1 MKNST
6 SNTAIPRILE
16 QKQQLESKSV
26 DKKQTQPLVN
36 PTASKLKL
44 ESTFEQNSH
53 SAHNAHLSSSRAL
66 RQQGVAIH
74 KSAQVDS
81 SVDCHA
87 TALARNDR
95 ENSPCEKVDSRD
107 NAENIKNLES
117 TFDNA
122 AQKSK
127 KADSRVEAQSFHI
140 ILLTS
145 TLFTQ
150 AFFARAGVF
159 FCSFCVFFP
168 FFATLWV
175 RRTFGK
181 VDLSQIIFHLR
192 FPVAPNAID
201 VDFVF
206 AFLGVAL
213 LPSLAI
219 SLALTHPSGTARV
232 FVAIFA
238 LCKRGFVLGRGI
250 VCKHSML
257 ARYVLIIALGIY
269 GWGYVGKKLKI
280 SEFIASNKAHK
291 TYSTFYESHYKAPD
305 IESIKQSFSMVAKPR
320 NLLVIYMESMESSFA
335 STNPHDFIPSIATP
349 NLIPNL
355 STLASKGVSFSHIK
369 QTIGTGWTI
378 AGLISYNCAFPQ
390 TWLPFNAGFNDNVAR
405 YFLHSATCL
414 GDVFSALGYE
424 QAFFRGANADFA
436 GSRGFFTSHNI
447 PINDLASIEDYAQ
460 GFGDYR
466 NDWGVKDSVLFS
478 YVKEYLQE
486 YAAKKD
492 KKPFAFYVLSADTH
506 APGFVDK
513 AQCDL
518 PTSYANSLHCFD
530 GIVGEF
536 VEWFLQ
542 SPLAKDTTLV
552 LLGDHLTMQQRFV
565 RDGTSRS
572 IYNAFINPTFTKPPT
587 QDLLA
592 NRALSHFD
600 ITALLLDSIAIPTR
614 AFGLGR
620 NPLYGHTLQEQLGED
635 TLAAELG
642 KPSRVYE
649 GFWEFDRDKPTQH

>member
-1 MKNST
+1 MTMSH
-6 SNTAIPRILE
+6 AI
-16 QKQQLESKSV
+16 
-26 DKKQTQPLVN
+26 
-36 PTASKLKL
+36 
-44 ESTFEQNSH
+44 
-53 SAHNAHLSSSRAL
+53 
-66 RQQGVAIH
+66 
-74 KSAQVDS
+74 
-81 SVDCHA
+81 
-87 TALARNDR
+87 
-95 ENSPCEKVDSRD
+95 
-107 NAENIKNLES
+107 
-117 TFDNA
+117 
-122 AQKSK
+122 
-127 KADSRVEAQSFHI
+127 
-140 ILLTS
+140 
-145 TLFTQ
+145 
-150 AFFARAGVF
+150 
-159 FCSFCVFFP
+159 
-168 FFATLWV
+168 
-175 RRTFGK
+175 
-181 VDLSQIIFHLR
+181 
-192 FPVAPNAID
+192 
-201 VDFVF
+201 
-206 AFLGVAL
+206 
-213 LPSLAI
+213 
-219 SLALTHPSGTARV
+219 
-232 FVAIFA
+232 
-238 LCKRGFVLGRGI
+238 
-250 VCKHSML
+250 
-257 ARYVLIIALGIY
+257 
-269 GWGYVGKKLKI
+269 
-280 SEFIASNKAHK
+280 
-291 TYSTFYESHYKAPD
+291 
-305 IESIKQSFSMVAKPR
+305 
-320 NLLVIYMESMESSFA
+320 
-335 STNPHDFIPSIATP
+335 
-349 NLIPNL
+349 
-355 STLASKGVSFSHIK
+355 
-369 QTIGTGWTI
+369 
-378 AGLISYNCAFPQ
+378 
-390 TWLPFNAGFNDNVAR
+390 
-405 YFLHSATCL
+405 FLHSATCL

-552 LLGDHLTMQQRFV
+552 LLGDHLTMQQRFM

-635 TLAAELG
+635 TLATELG
-642 KPSRVYE
+642 KPSRVYD

>member
-1 MKNST
+1 M
-6 SNTAIPRILE
+6 
-16 QKQQLESKSV
+16 
-26 DKKQTQPLVN
+26 
-36 PTASKLKL
+36 
-44 ESTFEQNSH
+44 
-53 SAHNAHLSSSRAL
+53 
-66 RQQGVAIH
+66 
-74 KSAQVDS
+74 
-81 SVDCHA
+81 
-87 TALARNDR
+87 
-95 ENSPCEKVDSRD
+95 
-107 NAENIKNLES
+107 
-117 TFDNA
+117 
-122 AQKSK
+122 
-127 KADSRVEAQSFHI
+127 
-140 ILLTS
+140 
-145 TLFTQ
+145 
-150 AFFARAGVF
+150 
-159 FCSFCVFFP
+159 
-168 FFATLWV
+168 

-206 AFLGVAL
+206 AFLGVVL

-238 LCKRGFVLGRGI
+238 LCKRGFVLGKHI

-269 GWGYVGKKLKI
+269 GWSYVGKKLKI

-291 TYSTFYESHYKAPD
+291 TYSTFYESHYKVPDIESIKQSFSMVAKPRNLLVIYMESMESSFASTNPHDFIPSSHYKVPD

-355 STLASKGVSFSHIK
+355 STLASRGVSFSHIK

-552 LLGDHLTMQQRFV
+552 LLGDHLTMQQRFM

-572 IYNAFINPTFTKPPT
+572 IYNFDGIVGEFVEWFLQSPLAKDTTLVLLGDHLTMQQRFMRDGTSRSIYNTFINPTFTKPPTQDLLANRALSHFDITALLLDSIAIPTRAFGLGRNPLYGNPTFTKPPT